1 MSKFSDRKRTS
12 LDRDSSISTRWP
24 KSSKPL
30 GEFAKR
36 FLILG
41 EQTISKSIQ
50 EKTSKQ
56 YSKKFE
62 EWRDFVTKFND
73 HDQQQDEYLSGMTL
87 SEKSAIGLAFM
98 SFLYYDKGL
107 SPSTISNYMS
117 AIRFQF
123 QVMMEQMPWEEDFAG
138 KRFMRGAL
146 LNDAALGIQR
156 DKKRPIPL
164 SMILH
169 IVNVKLDKSTI
180 EDAPCRIAVL
190 IAYFFLLRQSEY
202 IYQKQSNDHAIRV
215 SDVEFRIRGKGVFIQ
230 SHLLRTS
237 GYHIRD
243 IDLVKVTLRHCKNDP
258 FRQGNSFW
266 CEREFS
272 KNGSIDLV
280 REMAEF
286 SWSANCISGDVY
298 TSCRL
303 STNKNKTGRA
313 TYSRMMELIKS
324 TAVHFGFE
332 SHIFGTHS
340 FRISGATTLD
350 AGAVDSR
357 TVQRL
362 GGWAVPQTALEYTQ
376 ANTGAFTL
384 AHRALLNPNN
394 FTIADLQLQIQTKKT
409 RQAQQHLLPGKK
421 DEIPASHYIPEF
433 VFEEDLMDGVQ
444 LFDTDKYSQH

>member
-1 MSKFSDRKRTS
+1 MDRNT
-12 LDRDSSISTRWP
+12 SISTRWP
-24 KSSKPL
+24 QNSRPL

-36 FLILG
+36 FLSLG

-56 YSKKFE
+56 YGKKFE

-73 HDQQQDEYLSGMTL
+73 QDQLQDEYLTGMTPT
-87 SEKSAIGLAFM
+87 EKSAIGLAFM
-98 SFLYYDKGL
+98 SYLYYDKGL

-123 QVMMEQMPWEEDFAG
+123 QIMMEVMPWEEDFAG
-138 KRFMRGAL
+138 KRFMRGVL

-156 DKKRPIPL
+156 DKKRPIPF
-164 SMILH
+164 SMILY
-169 IVNVKLDKSTI
+169 IVNVKLNKSTI

-215 SDVEFRIRGKGVFIQ
+215 SDVEFRIRNKGVFIQ
-230 SHLLRTS
+230 SHLLRNS
-237 GYHIRD
+237 GYLIRD
-243 IDLVKVTLRHCKNDP
+243 IDLVKITLRHCKNDP

-266 CEREFS
+266 CEREYS

-286 SWSANCISGDVY
+286 SWTANSINGDVY

-303 STNKNKTGRA
+303 GTNKTKMGRA
-313 TYSRMMELIKS
+313 TYSRMMDLIKS
-324 TAVHFGFE
+324 TALHFGFE

-376 ANTGAFTL
+376 ANTGAFTV

-409 RQAQQHLLPGKK
+409 RHAQQRLLPGEN
-421 DEIPASHYIPEF
+421 DETLSSHYVPVF
-433 VFEEDLMDGVQ
+433 AFEEELVDGIQ
-444 LFDTDKYSQH
+444 LFDAKRN